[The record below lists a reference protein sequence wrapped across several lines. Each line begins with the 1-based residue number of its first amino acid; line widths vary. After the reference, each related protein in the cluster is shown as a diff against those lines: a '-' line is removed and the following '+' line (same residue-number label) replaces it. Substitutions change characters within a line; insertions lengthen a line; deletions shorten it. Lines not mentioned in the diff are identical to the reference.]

1 MMNSLRGAGLS
12 ILICLLC
19 GESSFAQQGNQQQA
33 GELHGNFQI
42 DAQYYNKD
50 SLIGAPV
57 VPEKVL
63 TNGFMNLWYTRGEFS
78 AGLRYESYLN
88 VMQGFDPRYKGS
100 GIPFKF
106 ASYKNDNLEA
116 TVGNFYE
123 QFGGGLLLRAYE
135 ERGLGYDNA
144 FEGIRVRYQ
153 PTKGVYLKGLIA
165 RQRTFFALS
174 AGIVR
179 GFDAEVNFNELLD
192 PAEPYK
198 TTVIIGG
205 GMVSRFQTDQ
215 DPIYNLPENVGAYD
229 ARLNIIRGKINFLAE
244 YGYKYND
251 PNATNKLIYAPG
263 QALNLTA
270 TYSTKGFGLLLAAK
284 RLDNFD
290 FRSDRTA
297 AGIGANINFLPALTR
312 QHTYNLPAT
321 IYPYATQP
329 NGEMGFQAELTYRIK
344 KDSKLGGK
352 YGTEL
357 IVNFS
362 GTNGIVKN
370 PTSNDTLGYTSPFF
384 KASKDVFFR
393 DFHIEIHKKFNS
405 KWKGNFVY
413 LNWVYN
419 KDVVQGL
426 TGFGTIYA
434 NMAVVDIAYKI
445 SKTHTI
451 RLETQALFSKQDLG
465 SWAMGLLELT
475 LAPHWFVAV
484 LDQYNYGNPNK
495 DLQIHYV
502 TGNTG
507 YTKNGNRIM
516 LQYGR
521 QRAGIFCVGG
531 VCRNVP
537 ASNGFSI
544 SVLSSF

>member
-1 MMNSLRGAGLS
+1 MIRFVRST
-12 ILICLLC
+12 CLLLLLA
-19 GESSFAQQGNQQQA
+19 GSYSLFAQQPA
-33 GELHGNFQI
+33 SSSGELHGNFQM
-42 DAQYYNKD
+42 DAQYYNQD

-57 VPEKVL
+57 VKEKIL
-63 TNGFMNLWYTRGEFS
+63 TNGFMNLWYTKGNFT
-78 AGLRYESYLN
+78 AGLRYENYLN

-100 GIPFKF
+100 GIPFRF
-106 ASYKNDNLEA
+106 ATYKNDNLEA

-123 QFGGGLLLRAYE
+123 QFGGGLILRAYE

-144 FEGIRVRYQ
+144 FDGVRVRYQ
-153 PTKGVYLKGLIA
+153 PAKGLYLKGLIA
-165 RQRTFFALS
+165 RQRTFFSLS
-174 AGIVR
+174 PGIIR
-179 GFDAEVNFNELLD
+179 AFDAEVNVNELI
-192 PAEPYK
+192 PALANAK
-198 TTVIIGG
+198 TSVIFGG
-205 GMVSRFQTDQ
+205 SAVSRFQSDQ
-215 DPIYNLPENVGAYD
+215 DPIYNLPENVAAFAG
-229 ARLNIIRGKINFLAE
+229 RMNVIRGKFNLQAE

-251 PNATNKLIYAPG
+251 PNATNSMIYHPG
-263 QALNLTA
+263 QALSVTS
-270 TYSTKGFGLLLAAK
+270 TYSAKGFGLLLAAK

-297 AGIGANINFLPALTR
+297 AGIGANVNFLPALTR

-329 NGEMGFQAELTYRIK
+329 NGEMGFQAELSYRLK
-344 KDSKLGGK
+344 KGSKLGGK
-352 YGTEL
+352 YGTE
-357 IVNFS
+357 ITINFS

-370 PTSNDTLGYTSPFF
+370 PTDNDTLGYTSPFF
-384 KASKDVFFR
+384 QASKTMFFR
-393 DFHIEIHKKFNS
+393 DFHVEIHRKFNA
-405 KWKGNFVY
+405 KWKATVMY

-426 TGFGTIYA
+426 SGFGTIFA
-434 NMAVVDIAYKI
+434 NMGVLDVAYKI
-445 SKTHTI
+445 NAKNTI
-451 RLETQALFSKQDLG
+451 RVEAQSLLSKQDLG
-465 SWAMGLLELT
+465 SWAMGMIEYT
-475 LAPHWFVAV
+475 FAPNWFVAV
-484 LDQYNYGNPNK
+484 LDQYNYGNPDPIK
-495 DLQIHYV
+495 QIHYI

-544 SVLSSF
+544 SITSSF

>member
-1 MMNSLRGAGLS
+1 MKHSLVSIKLLLAIILS
-12 ILICLLC
+12 FSTLNVF
-19 GESSFAQQGNQQQA
+19 SQQQSA

-57 VPEKVL
+57 VPEKIL
-63 TNGFMNLWYTRGEFS
+63 TNGFMNLWYTRGDFS
-78 AGLRYESYLN
+78 AGIRYESYLN
-88 VMQGFDPRYKGS
+88 VMQGFDPRFVGS

-106 ASYKNDNLEA
+106 ATYKNDKLEA

-123 QFGGGLLLRAYE
+123 QFGSGILLRAYE

-144 FEGIRVRYQ
+144 FEGIRVRYEAA
-153 PTKGVYLKGLIA
+153 KGVYLKGLIA
-165 RQRTFFALS
+165 RQRTFFDLS
-174 AGIVR
+174 PGIVR
-179 GFDAEVNFNELLD
+179 GFDAELNFNEMFASR
-192 PAEPYK
+192 AEAK
-198 TTVIIGG
+198 TNILIGG
-205 GMVSRFQTDQ
+205 GIVSRYQRDQ
-215 DPIYNLPENVGAYD
+215 DPLYNLPENVGAFD
-229 ARLNIIRGKINFLAE
+229 FRLNITRGKVNILAE

-251 PNATNKLIYAPG
+251 PNATNGRIYAPG
-263 QALNLTA
+263 QAATITT

-284 RLDNFD
+284 RLQNFD
-290 FRSDRTA
+290 FRSDRA
-297 AGIGANINFLPALTR
+297 AGGIGANINFLPALTR

-344 KDSKLGGK
+344 KGSKLGGK
-352 YGTEL
+352 YGTE
-357 IVNFS
+357 ITANFS
-362 GTNGIVKN
+362 GTNGIIRI
-370 PTSNDTLGYTSPFF
+370 PTANDTLGYTSPFL
-384 KASKDVFFR
+384 KASKTMYFR
-393 DFHIEIHKKFNS
+393 DFHIEVHKKFS
-405 KWKGNFVY
+405 PKFKGTFMY

-426 TGFGTIYA
+426 SGFGTIFA
-434 NMAVVDIAYKI
+434 DMAVIDLSYQI
-445 SKTHTI
+445 SSKYII
-451 RLETQALFSKQDLG
+451 RVEAQSLTTKQDLG
-465 SWAMGLLELT
+465 SWAMALAELT
-475 LAPHWFVAV
+475 IAPHWFVAI

-507 YTKNGNRIM
+507 YSKNGNRIM

>member
-1 MMNSLRGAGLS
+1 MIQNYLGVTFVSFLSVLLLGINGLKS
-12 ILICLLC
+12 
-19 GESSFAQQGNQQQA
+19 QTQNA
-33 GELHGNFQI
+33 GELHGNFQV
-42 DAQYYNKD
+42 DAQYYNRD

-63 TNGFMNLWYTRGEFS
+63 TNGFMNLWYTRGDFS
-78 AGLRYESYLN
+78 AGIRYESYLN
-88 VMQGFDPRYKGS
+88 VMQGFDPRYRGS
-100 GIPFKF
+100 GIPFRF
-106 ASYKNDNLEA
+106 ATYKNDQLEA

-123 QFGGGLLLRAYE
+123 QFGNGILLRAYE

-144 FEGIRVRYQ
+144 FEGVRVRYQ
-153 PTKGVYLKGLIA
+153 PVKGVYLKGLIA
-165 RQRTFFALS
+165 RQRTFFTLS
-174 AGIVR
+174 PGIVR
-179 GFDAEVNFNELLD
+179 GFDAEVNLNELVY
-192 PAEPYK
+192 PNTEKK
-198 TTVIIGG
+198 TIVVLGG
-205 GMVSRFQTDQ
+205 GVVSRYQTDQ
-215 DPIYNLPENVGAYD
+215 DPIYNLPENVGGFD
-229 ARLNIIRGKINFLAE
+229 ARVNVIRGKINFLAE

-329 NGEMGFQAELTYRIK
+329 NGEMGFQAEVSYRFDK
-344 KDSKLGGK
+344 GSPLGGK
-352 YGTEL
+352 YGTEVTL
-357 IVNFS
+357 NYS

-370 PTSNDTLGYTSPFF
+370 PTENDTLGYTSPFF
-384 KASKDVFFR
+384 KASNEVYFR
-393 DFHIEIHKKFNS
+393 DFHIEIHKKFSS
-405 KWKGNFVY
+405 KLKGTLMY

-426 TGFGTIYA
+426 AGFGTIFA
-434 NMAVVDIAYKI
+434 NMGVIDISYKLA
-445 SKTHTI
+445 KRHTI
-451 RLETQALFSKQDLG
+451 RLETQALVSKQDLG
-465 SWAMGLLELT
+465 SWAMALLEYT
-475 LAPHWFVAV
+475 YSPNWFVAV
-484 LDQYNYGNPNK
+484 LDQYNYGNPDTN
-495 DLQIHYV
+495 LQIHYV
-502 TGNTG
+502 TGNAG

-521 QRAGIFCVGG
+521 Q
-531 VCRNVP
+531 
-537 ASNGFSI
+537 
-544 SVLSSF
+544 

>member
-1 MMNSLRGAGLS
+1 MRLVFRLNSEVVLS
-12 ILICLLC
+12 LFLCLTI
-19 GESSFAQQGNQQQA
+19 SKTFAQQQNA
-33 GELHGNFQI
+33 GELHGNFQL

-63 TNGFMNLWYTRGEFS
+63 TNGFMNLWYTRGAFS
-78 AGLRYESYLN
+78 AGIRYESYLN
-88 VMQGFDPRYKGS
+88 VMQGFDPRYRGT
-100 GIPFKF
+100 GVPFRF
-106 ASYKNDNLEA
+106 ASYQNEQLEA

-123 QFGGGLLLRAYE
+123 QFGGGLILRAYE

-144 FEGIRVRYQ
+144 FEGVRVRYQ
-153 PTKGVYLKGLIA
+153 PVKGLYLKGLIA
-165 RQRTFFALS
+165 RQRTFFSLS
-174 AGIVR
+174 PGIVR
-179 GFDAEVNFNELLD
+179 GFDGEINFNELIGSL
-192 PAEPYK
+192 AENK
-198 TTVIIGG
+198 TAFILGG
-205 GMVSRFQTDQ
+205 SIVSRFQTDQ
-215 DPIYNLPENVGAYD
+215 DPIYNLPENVGAFEG
-229 ARLNIIRGKINFLAE
+229 RMNIIRGKFNLLAE

-251 PNATNKLIYAPG
+251 PNATNGFIYKEG
-263 QALNLTA
+263 QALSVTS

-329 NGEMGFQAELTYRIK
+329 NGEMGFQAEMTYRIK

-352 YGTEL
+352 YGTE
-357 IVNFS
+357 ITVNFS
-362 GTNGIVKN
+362 GTNGIIKRSVE
-370 PTSNDTLGYTSPFF
+370 NDTLGYFSPFL
-384 KASKDVFFR
+384 KASREMFFR
-393 DFHIEIHKKFNS
+393 DFHIEIHKKINS
-405 KWKGNFVY
+405 NLKVNLMY

-426 TGFGTIYA
+426 AGFGTIYA
-434 NMAVVDIAYKI
+434 NMGVIDVSYKLA
-445 SKTHTI
+445 KRHTI
-451 RLETQALFSKQDLG
+451 RLETQALFTKQDMG
-465 SWAMGLLELT
+465 SWAMALLEYT
-475 LAPHWFVAV
+475 FSPSWFVAV
-484 LDQYNYGNPNK
+484 LDQYNYGNSNET
-495 DLQIHYV
+495 LRIHYV

-507 YTKNGNRIM
+507 YNYKGNRIM

-537 ASNGFSI
+537 ASNGLSI
-544 SVLSSF
+544 SILSSF